1 MHGRTLSAVLGSL
14 RKKAQRDEEE
24 GTNKQLENIFVAFWR
39 SRANQ
44 LRVQLPAK
52 MANRSQNAISRIN
65 AHTDRDP
72 FSDCLPGKIQPFAI
86 RDSSIGCQLDQ
97 NLDDER
103 RSTVY
108 PSAFEAGEDQTS
120 EIEKPESLDRY
131 FYQPRFG
138 F

>member
-1 MHGRTLSAVLGSL
+1 MRT
-14 RKKAQRDEEE
+14 R
-24 GTNKQLENIFVAFWR
+24 I
-39 SRANQ
+39 
-44 LRVQLPAK
+44 
-52 MANRSQNAISRIN
+52 AIHFQI
-65 AHTDRDP
+65 A
-72 FSDCLPGKIQPFAI
+72 LPGKIQPFAI
-86 RDSSIGCQLDQ
+86 RDSPIACQLDQ